1 MPIPP
6 MLQAVIDFVRK
17 GYPQGV
23 PEHDYLPLFALLRR
37 RLSEQEVVEV
47 AEALVADGA
56 AQNPAAISEA
66 IALLINESPSEQ
78 DIERARARLDA
89 AGWDRRDEQGAV
101 SQDTD

>member
-6 MLQAVIDFVRK
+6 VLQAVIDFVRK

-37 RLSEQEVVEV
+37 RLSEQEVAEI
-47 AEALVADGA
+47 AEALVGDGA
-56 AQNPAAISEA
+56 AQNPAAISGA

-78 DIERARARLDA
+78 DIERVRARLDA
-89 AGWDRRDEQGAV
+89 AGWDRHDAQGAV
-101 SQDTD
+101 SKVTD